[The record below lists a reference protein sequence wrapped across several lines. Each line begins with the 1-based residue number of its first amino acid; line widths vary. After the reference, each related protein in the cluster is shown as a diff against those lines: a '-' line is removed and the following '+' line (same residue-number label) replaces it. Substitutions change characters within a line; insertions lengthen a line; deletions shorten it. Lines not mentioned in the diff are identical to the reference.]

1 MKNRILRSPAD
12 LDPADI
18 HELYTNFNAPIA
30 GLDCGKMCAPHNPTG
45 KPFCCDICAAVPAA
59 HTSEWKALEP
69 VTDLWHTWR
78 GDECAEDPASAED
91 RSRLEASVPDGMI
104 LLACLGPQA
113 CQRPYRLL
121 SCRQFPFFP
130 YVTSDYRFLGLS
142 YDWEFENSCWVI
154 SNLGQVSETYR
165 EEFVATYDKMFA
177 LFQDEFDNYAAR
189 SEEMREVFAEQRR
202 RIPLLH
208 RNGGFHL
215 ISPASERMQRVDPSR
230 MPQFNPYK

>member
-1 MKNRILRSPAD
+1 MKTRILRSPAD
-12 LDPADI
+12 LNPADI
-18 HELYTNFNAPIA
+18 HDLYAGFDAPIA
-30 GLDCGKMCAPHNPTG
+30 GLDCGQMCAPHNPNG
-45 KPFCCDICAAVPAA
+45 KPFCCDICVAVPAA
-59 HTSEWKALEP
+59 HTSEWKALQP

-78 GDECAEDPASAED
+78 GDECAEDPSAAKD
-91 RSRLEASVPDGMI
+91 RSRLEASVPNGMI

-113 CQRPYRLL
+113 CQRQYRLL

-130 YVTSDYRFLGLS
+130 YVSSDYRFLGLS
-142 YDWEFENSCWVI
+142 YYWEFENTCWVI
-154 SNLGQVSETYR
+154 SNLAQVSDTYR
-165 EEFVATYDKMFA
+165 QQFIQTYDRLFA

-189 SEEMREVFAEQRR
+189 SEEMREHFTAQRR

-230 MPQFNPYK
+230 LPQFKPYR